1 MNNKLSYRQKQHAER
16 SFTQEESAPEKEFIP
31 LSEERK
37 AQFEEGVVLF
47 IDKPLHWTSFD
58 VVKKVRSIL
67 RIKKVGHAGTLD
79 PLATGLLIICTG
91 KYTKKINEYMAKE
104 KEYVGSFTIGA
115 VTKSYD
121 LETEPEEFKEI
132 AGITERS
139 IRAATLGF
147 MGEIK
152 QVPPMYSA
160 LKKKGIPLYEL
171 ARKGTQLELEPR
183 TVFIKSFEITA
194 VNLPEVDFKIVCSTG
209 TYIRSIAHDFGKIL
223 GCGAYLS
230 KLRRT
235 RIGEFTSKEA
245 VSVDGFL

>member
-1 MNNKLSYRQKQHAER
+1 
-16 SFTQEESAPEKEFIP
+16 
-31 LSEERK
+31 
-37 AQFEEGVVLF
+37 
-47 IDKPLHWTSFD
+47 
-58 VVKKVRSIL
+58 
-67 RIKKVGHAGTLD
+67 
-79 PLATGLLIICTG
+79 
-91 KYTKKINEYMAKE
+91 MAKE